1 MIALG
6 FFDGVHLGHG
16 ALLNHTTRLAMFYDA
31 VPAVLTFDRDPG
43 KGGGLLTSVSDR
55 RSLIRRRYGIEEV
68 LVLPFDETLRQT
80 PWEVFL
86 QGLVT
91 QQEAVCFVCGW
102 DYRFGHGGE
111 GTPAL
116 LKEFC
121 AGHSLGCAVVPQL
134 KLDGKT
140 VSSTLLRQLVA
151 DGDMEQ
157 AMRFYG
163 HPHTLS
169 GEVVHGC
176 RLGRKLGA
184 PTANIAYADGILL
197 PRSGVYAVRAF
208 AEDAAYAG
216 VCNVGTRPTVGGSTV
231 SVEVWLPGQSLDLYG
246 KTLRLDFYKKL
257 RDERKFSSVQELKCQ
272 ITHDAA
278 QAAAYFQTLDIR

>member
-31 VPAVLTFDRDPG
+31 VPTVLTFDRDPG

-55 RSLIRRRYGIEEV
+55 CDLIRRRYGIEQV
-68 LVLPFDETLRQT
+68 LVLPFDDTLRQT
-80 PWEVFL
+80 PWDVFL
-86 QGLVT
+86 QTLVIER
-91 QQEAVCFVCGW
+91 EAVCFVCGW

-116 LKEFC
+116 LKEYC
-121 AGHSLGCAVVPQL
+121 TGHGLGCAVVPQM

-140 VSSTLLRQLVA
+140 VSSSLLRQLVA

-157 AMRFYG
+157 AAYFYG

-169 GEVVHGC
+169 GTVVHGQ
-176 RLGRKLGA
+176 RLGRTLGT
-184 PTANIAYADGILL
+184 PTANIAYTDGILL
-197 PRSGVYAVRAF
+197 PQYGVYAVRAVV
-208 AEDAAYAG
+208 EETAYIG
-216 VCNVGTRPTVGGSTV
+216 VCNVGSRPTVAGKNAT
-231 SVEVWLPGQSLDLYG
+231 VEVWLPGQSLELYG
-246 KTLRLDFYKKL
+246 KTVRVEFFKKL
-257 RDERKFSSVQELKCQ
+257 RDEQRFPSLQALQQQ
-272 ITHDAA
+272 ILLDAS
-278 QAAAYFQTLDIR
+278 QAEAYFSA

>member
-16 ALLNHTTRLAMFYDA
+16 ALLRRTSELAAQYGA
-31 VPAVLTFDRDPG
+31 APAALTFDRDPG
-43 KGGGLLTSVSDR
+43 KGGELLTSVSDR
-55 RSLIRRRYGIEEV
+55 RSLILRRYGIEDV
-68 LVLPFDETLRQT
+68 LVLPFDDALRQT

-91 QQEAVCFVCGW
+91 QQEAVCFVCGY

-121 AGHSLGCAVVPQL
+121 AGHKLGCAVVPQM
-134 KLDGKT
+134 KLDGRT
-140 VSSTLLRQLVA
+140 VSSTLLRELIA

-169 GEVVHGC
+169 GEVVHG
-176 RLGRKLGA
+176 RHLGRKLGA
-184 PTANIAYADGILL
+184 PTANIACADGVLL
-197 PRSGVYAVRAF
+197 PHSGVYAVRAF
-208 AEDAAYAG
+208 AEDAAYTG

-257 RDERKFSSVQELKCQ
+257 RDERKFSSIQELKHQ
-272 ITHDAA
+272 IAHDAA
-278 QAAAYFQTLDIR
+278 QAMAYFLTSDIK